1 MSRRQGKRPMRF
13 RILTDGPSPYLQP
26 ALARARLSGQP
37 IARRVESYPSPH
49 LPLPLWLAFPD
60 CCSPLREV
68 ANGASSTAPRIRLA
82 LPPPAPAETA
92 AGSDLPGVDLDP
104 TAHAQS
110 RPVAC
115 SARFCLLRSE
125 LQLRSGGSLLCG
137 RSCFSHV
144 SPCAP
149 APDLPFSFYAFPLL
163 LIFPFPSLILSRVAS
178 LSMSLFLSV

>member
-1 MSRRQGKRPMRF
+1 MRF
-13 RILTDGPSPYLQP
+13 RILTEGPSPYLQP

-37 IARRVESYPSPH
+37 IARRVESSPSPH

-60 CCSPLREV
+60 CCSPLGEV
-68 ANGASSTAPRIRLA
+68 ANRASSTAPRIRLA
-82 LPPPAPAETA
+82 LYPPPASAPPPPAETA
-92 AGSDLPGVDLDP
+92 ARSDLPGVDLDP

-115 SARFCLLRSE
+115 TARFCLLRSG
-125 LQLRSGGSLLCG
+125 LPLRLGGSSLCG

-163 LIFPFPSLILSRVAS
+163 LIFPFPSLIPPRVAS